1 MNGPILENLM
11 NIGEVSAAT
20 GVSAKM
26 IRYYEKIGLIHTVDR
41 SDAGYRKYTM
51 QDQRILAFIRRSRE
65 LGFSLERIR
74 TLIGLWED
82 TSRHSA
88 DVRQLARQYIDELD
102 NDIAKLRT
110 IRNELAYLADHCHGD
125 DRPDCPIIERL
136 ADGE

>member
-1 MNGPILENLM
+1 MARENDM

-26 IRYYEKIGLIHTVDR
+26 IRYYEKIGLIHAVNR
-41 SDAGYRKYTM
+41 SDSGYRQYTV
-51 QDQRILAFIRRSRE
+51 QDQRMLAFIRRARE
-65 LGFSLERIR
+65 LGFSLERIK

-102 NDIAKLRT
+102 EDIANLRS

-125 DRPDCPIIERL
+125 NRPDCPIIERL
-136 ADGE
+136 AKGG